1 MNINK
6 NSMKI
11 NHKRF
16 IPDRVEQ
23 LSNCEIFVFG
33 SNLEGMHMGGAARIA
48 HEKFGAEWGVGDG
61 PTGRCYAIPTMH
73 GGLEDIRPYAEK
85 FIAYAKAH
93 PMNRFLLTRVGCG
106 IAGFKD
112 SDMAQLF
119 EEALD
124 VPNIAYPRQWLPYM
138 AIDQTLGLKA
148 PRERNAAPP
157 VVSDRV
163 LKRLCE
169 QHLYEIGAGIRSH
182 LPRIKVRYVAEN
194 KMFAYADF
202 GDFFFFGDD
211 FYVWDLDDKHLE
223 DHNQDIV
230 EAVFN
235 DECEGR
241 GYARRVIFAG
251 VQTGFKDSNGETVYT
266 GDVIKV
272 EEGQYRTEYLAVGA
286 MSDENGIGAYC
297 FILDNHFWS
306 LADCSSQQNKMTRV
320 GTVFY
325 QLHAGDYIGVNQR
338 TISFNGWMDTEEERL
353 QKVLMSKF
361 TPNYDQ
367 EMWKYQGLE
376 ILGAEFDW
384 R

>member
-1 MNINK
+1 
-6 NSMKI
+6 MKI

-16 IPDRVEQ
+16 TPDLVEQ

-33 SNLEGMHMGGAARIA
+33 SNLEGMHMGGAARVA
-48 HEKFGAEWGVGDG
+48 HQKFGAEWGVGDG

-73 GGLEDIRPYAEK
+73 GGLECIRPYAEK
-85 FIAYAKAH
+85 FIAYAKEH

-119 EEALD
+119 EDALD

-138 AIDQTLGLKA
+138 TIDYTLGLKT
-148 PRERNAAPP
+148 PRGKKAAPP
-157 VVSDRV
+157 VVSDNV
-163 LKRLCE
+163 LKRLCD
-169 QHLYEIGAGIRSH
+169 QHLYEIGTGIKTF
-182 LPRIKVRYVAEN
+182 LPSIKVRYVAEN
-194 KMFAYADF
+194 KKFGYAHF
-202 GDFFFFGDD
+202 GDFFFYGDD
-211 FYVWDLDDKHLE
+211 FYVWDLDDKYLE
-223 DHNQDIV
+223 DHNQYVV
-230 EAVFN
+230 EEVFN

-251 VQTGFKDSNGETVYT
+251 VQTEFKDSNGETIYT

-272 EEGQYRTEYLAVGA
+272 ERDQCRTEHLAVGA
-286 MSDENGIGAYC
+286 LSHDDGIGTYC
-297 FILDNHFWS
+297 FILDNHSWS
-306 LADCSSQQNKMTRV
+306 LADCNRQQHNMTRV

-325 QLHAGDYIGVNQR
+325 QLCAGDFIGVNQR
-338 TISFNGWMDTEEERL
+338 TMNFNGWRDTEEDRK
-353 QKVLMSKF
+353 QKVLMAKF

-367 EMWKYQGLE
+367 ELWKYQGLE
-376 ILGAEFDW
+376 ILGAEYDW

>member
-1 MNINK
+1 
-6 NSMKI
+6 MKV
-11 NHKRF
+11 NNKRF
-16 IPDRVEQ
+16 TPDRVER

-33 SNLEGMHMGGAARIA
+33 SNIEGEHMGGAARFA
-48 HEKFGAEWGVGDG
+48 CEKFGAEWGVGDG
-61 PTGRCYAIPTMH
+61 PTGQCYAIPTMH

-119 EEALD
+119 EDVLD
-124 VPNIAYPRQWLPYM
+124 IPNIAYPRQWLPYM
-138 AIDQTLGLKA
+138 TIDYTLGLKT
-148 PRERNAAPP
+148 PRGKEAAPL

-169 QHLYEIGAGIRSH
+169 QYLYEIGAGINSY
-182 LPRIKVRYVAEN
+182 LPNIKVRYVAEN
-194 KMFAYADF
+194 KKFAYAYF

-211 FYVWDLDDKHLE
+211 FYVWEHDDKYLD
-223 DHNQDIV
+223 DHNQDVV
-230 EAVFN
+230 EEVFN

-241 GYARRVIFAG
+241 GYARRVVFAG
-251 VQTGFKDSNGETVYT
+251 VLTEFKDCNGENIYT
-266 GDVIKV
+266 GDVIKI
-272 EEGQYRTEYLAVGA
+272 EKDQFRTEHLAVGA
-286 MSDENGIGAYC
+286 LSSEEGIGIYC
-297 FILDNHFWS
+297 FILDNHSWS
-306 LADCSSQQNKMTRV
+306 LADCNSQHYRMIRI

-325 QLHAGDYIGVNQR
+325 QLDVADFIGVNQR
-338 TISFNGWMDTEEERL
+338 VMNFNGWRDTEEDRRM
-353 QKVLMSKF
+353 KALMSKF

-367 EMWKYQGLE
+367 GPWKYQGLE
-376 ILGAEFDW
+376 ILGVEYDW

>member
-1 MNINK
+1 
-6 NSMKI
+6 MKI
-11 NHKRF
+11 NNKRF
-16 IPDRVEQ
+16 SPDRVER

-33 SNLEGMHMGGAARIA
+33 SNIEGEHMGGAARFA
-48 HEKFGAEWGVGDG
+48 YEKFGAEWGVGDG
-61 PTGRCYAIPTMH
+61 PSGQCYAIPTMH

-119 EEALD
+119 EDVLD
-124 VPNIAYPRQWLPYM
+124 IPNIAYPRQWLPYM
-138 AIDQTLGLKA
+138 TIDYTLGLKTQRA
-148 PRERNAAPP
+148 KEAAPL
-157 VVSDRV
+157 VVSDIV

-169 QHLYEIGAGIRSH
+169 QHLYEIGAGINSY
-182 LPRIKVRYVAEN
+182 LPNIKVRYVAEN
-194 KMFAYADF
+194 KKFAYAYF

-211 FYVWDLDDKHLE
+211 FYVWEQDNRYLD
-223 DHNQDIV
+223 DHNQDVV
-230 EAVFN
+230 EEVFN

-251 VQTGFKDSNGETVYT
+251 VQTEFKDSNGERIYT
-266 GDVIKV
+266 GDVIQV
-272 EEGQYRTEYLAVGA
+272 EESQHRTEYMAVGA
-286 MSDENGIGAYC
+286 LSSEDGIGTYC
-297 FILDNHFWS
+297 FILDNHSWS
-306 LADCSSQQNKMTRV
+306 LADCNSQHYRMTRI

-325 QLHAGDYIGVNQR
+325 QLDVADFIGVNQR
-338 TISFNGWMDTEEERL
+338 VMNFNGWRDTEEDRH
-353 QKVLMSKF
+353 QKVLMAKF
-361 TPNYDQ
+361 TPNYNQ
-367 EMWKYQGLE
+367 ELWKYQGLE

>member
-1 MNINK
+1 
-6 NSMKI
+6 MKV
-11 NHKRF
+11 NNKRF
-16 IPDRVEQ
+16 TPDRVER

-33 SNLEGMHMGGAARIA
+33 SNIEGEHMGGAARFA
-48 HEKFGAEWGVGDG
+48 CEKFGAEWGVGDG
-61 PTGRCYAIPTMH
+61 PTGQCYAIPTMH

-119 EEALD
+119 EDVLD
-124 VPNIAYPRQWLPYM
+124 IPNIAYPRQWLPYM
-138 AIDQTLGLKA
+138 TIDYTLGLKT
-148 PRERNAAPP
+148 PRGKEAAPL

-169 QHLYEIGAGIRSH
+169 QYLYEIGAGIDSY
-182 LPRIKVRYVAEN
+182 LPNIKVRYVSEN
-194 KMFAYADF
+194 KKFAYAYF
-202 GDFFFFGDD
+202 GDFFFSGDD
-211 FYVWDLDDKHLE
+211 FYVWEQDNKYLD
-223 DHNQDIV
+223 DHNQDVV
-230 EAVFN
+230 EEVFN

-251 VQTGFKDSNGETVYT
+251 VQTEFKDSNGERIYT

-272 EEGQYRTEYLAVGA
+272 EESQNRTKDLAVGA
-286 MSDENGIGAYC
+286 LSSEEGIGIYC
-297 FILDNHFWS
+297 FILDNHSWS
-306 LADCSSQQNKMTRV
+306 LADCNSQHYRMTRI

-325 QLHAGDYIGVNQR
+325 QLDVADFIGVNQR
-338 TISFNGWMDTEEERL
+338 VMNFNGWRDTEEDRH
-353 QKVLMSKF
+353 QKVLMAKF

-367 EMWKYQGLE
+367 ELWKYQGLE
-376 ILGAEFDW
+376 ILGVEYDW

>member
-1 MNINK
+1 
-6 NSMKI
+6 MKI

-16 IPDRVEQ
+16 TPDRVER
-23 LSNCEIFVFG
+23 LSKCEIFVFG
-33 SNLEGMHMGGAARIA
+33 SNLEGEHMGGAARFA
-48 HEKFGAEWGVGDG
+48 SEKFGAEWGVGDG
-61 PTGRCYAIPTMH
+61 PTGQCYAIPTMH

-119 EEALD
+119 EDVLD
-124 VPNIAYPRQWLPYM
+124 IPNIAYPRQWLPYM
-138 AIDQTLGLKA
+138 TIDYTLGLKT
-148 PRERNAAPP
+148 PRGKEAAPL
-157 VVSDRV
+157 VISDIV

-169 QHLYEIGAGIRSH
+169 QHLYEIGAGINSY
-182 LPRIKVRYVAEN
+182 LPNIKVRYVAEN
-194 KMFAYADF
+194 KKFAYAYF

-211 FYVWDLDDKHLE
+211 FYVWEQDDKYSD
-223 DHNQDIV
+223 DHNQDVV
-230 EAVFN
+230 EEVFN

-251 VQTGFKDSNGETVYT
+251 VQTEFNDSNGERIYT

-272 EEGQYRTEYLAVGA
+272 EESQNITKELAVGA
-286 MSDENGIGAYC
+286 LSSEEGIGTYC
-297 FILDNHFWS
+297 FILDNHSWS
-306 LADCSSQQNKMTRV
+306 LADCNSQHYRMTRI

-325 QLHAGDYIGVNQR
+325 QLDVADFIGVNQR
-338 TISFNGWMDTEEERL
+338 VMNFNGWRDTEEDRF
-353 QKVLMSKF
+353 QKVLMAKF
-361 TPNYDQ
+361 TPNYEQ
-367 EMWKYQGLE
+367 EPWKYQGLE
-376 ILGAEFDW
+376 ILGVEYDW

>member
-1 MNINK
+1 
-6 NSMKI
+6 MKI

-16 IPDRVEQ
+16 TPEKVER

-33 SNLEGMHMGGAARIA
+33 SNLEGRHMGGAARFA
-48 HEKFGAEWGVGDG
+48 YEKFGAEWGVGDG
-61 PTGRCYAIPTMH
+61 PTGQCYAIPTMH

-119 EEALD
+119 EDVLD
-124 VPNIAYPRQWLPYM
+124 IPNIAYPRQWLPYM
-138 AIDQTLGLKA
+138 CVDHTLGLKT
-148 PRERNAAPP
+148 PRGKEAAPL
-157 VVSDRV
+157 VVSDIV

-169 QHLYEIGAGIRSH
+169 QHLYEIGAGINSY
-182 LPRIKVRYVAEN
+182 LPNIKVRYVAEN
-194 KMFAYADF
+194 KKFAYAYF

-211 FYVWDLDDKHLE
+211 FYVWEQDDRYLD
-223 DHNQDIV
+223 DHNQDVV
-230 EAVFN
+230 EEVFN

-251 VQTGFKDSNGETVYT
+251 VQTEFKDSNGDRIYT
-266 GDVIKV
+266 GDVIQV
-272 EEGQYRTEYLAVGA
+272 EESQHRTEYMAVGA
-286 MSDENGIGAYC
+286 LNSEDGIGTYC
-297 FILDNHFWS
+297 FILDNHSWG
-306 LADCSSQQNKMTRV
+306 LADCNRQQYKMTRV

-325 QLHAGDYIGVNQR
+325 QLNHGDFIGVNQR
-338 TISFNGWMDTEEERL
+338 TMHFNGWRDTEEDRL
-353 QKVLMSKF
+353 QKVLMAKF
-361 TPNYDQ
+361 TPNYEQ
-367 EMWKYQGLE
+367 EPWKYQGLE
-376 ILGAEFDW
+376 ILGVEYDW

>member
-1 MNINK
+1 
-6 NSMKI
+6 MKI

-16 IPDRVEQ
+16 TPDKVER

-33 SNLEGMHMGGAARIA
+33 SNLEGRHMGGAARFA
-48 HEKFGAEWGVGDG
+48 YEKFGAEWGVGDG
-61 PTGRCYAIPTMH
+61 PTGQCYAIPTMH

-119 EEALD
+119 EDVLD
-124 VPNIAYPRQWLPYM
+124 IPNIAYPRQWMPYM
-138 AIDQTLGLKA
+138 CVDHTLGLKT
-148 PRERNAAPP
+148 PRGKEAAPL
-157 VVSDRV
+157 VVSDIV

-169 QHLYEIGAGIRSH
+169 QHLYEIGAGINSY
-182 LPRIKVRYVAEN
+182 LPNIKVRYVAEN
-194 KMFAYADF
+194 KKFAYAYF

-211 FYVWDLDDKHLE
+211 FYVWEQDDRYLD
-223 DHNQDIV
+223 DHNQDVV
-230 EAVFN
+230 EEVFN

-251 VQTGFKDSNGETVYT
+251 VQTEFKDSNGERIYT
-266 GDVIKV
+266 GDVIQV
-272 EEGQYRTEYLAVGA
+272 EESQHRTEYMAVGA
-286 MSDENGIGAYC
+286 LSSEDGIGTYC
-297 FILDNHFWS
+297 FILDNHSWS
-306 LADCSSQQNKMTRV
+306 LADCNRQQYKMTRV

-325 QLHAGDYIGVNQR
+325 QLNHGDFIGVNQR
-338 TISFNGWMDTEEERL
+338 TMHFNGWRDTKEDRL
-353 QKVLMSKF
+353 QKVLMAKF
-361 TPNYDQ
+361 TPNYEQ
-367 EMWKYQGLE
+367 EPWKYQGLE
-376 ILGAEFDW
+376 ILGVEYDW

>member
-1 MNINK
+1 
-6 NSMKI
+6 MKI
-11 NHKRF
+11 NNKRF
-16 IPDRVEQ
+16 TPDRVER

-33 SNLEGMHMGGAARIA
+33 SNIEGEHMGGAARFA
-48 HEKFGAEWGVGDG
+48 CEKFGAEWGVGDG
-61 PTGRCYAIPTMH
+61 PTGQCYAIPTMH

-119 EEALD
+119 EDVLD
-124 VPNIAYPRQWLPYM
+124 IPNIAYPRQWLPYM
-138 AIDQTLGLKA
+138 TIDYTLGLKT
-148 PRERNAAPP
+148 PRGKEAAPL

-169 QHLYEIGAGIRSH
+169 QYLYEIGAGINSY
-182 LPRIKVRYVAEN
+182 LPNIKVRYVAEN
-194 KMFAYADF
+194 KKFAYAYF

-211 FYVWDLDDKHLE
+211 FYVWEQDNRYLD
-223 DHNQDIV
+223 DHNQDVV
-230 EAVFN
+230 EEVFN

-251 VQTGFKDSNGETVYT
+251 VQTEFKDNNGDRIYT
-266 GDVIKV
+266 GDVIQV
-272 EEGQYRTEYLAVGA
+272 EESQHRTEYMAVGA
-286 MSDENGIGAYC
+286 LSSEDGIGTYC
-297 FILDNHFWS
+297 FILDNHSWS
-306 LADCSSQQNKMTRV
+306 LADCNSQHYRMTRI

-325 QLHAGDYIGVNQR
+325 QLDVADFIGVNQR
-338 TISFNGWMDTEEERL
+338 VMNFNGWRDTEEDRH
-353 QKVLMSKF
+353 QKVLMAKF

-367 EMWKYQGLE
+367 ELWKYQGLE
-376 ILGAEFDW
+376 ILGVEYDW